1 MLRVNSMRPC
11 VSSFHRCVLLCL
23 VVSSLIF
30 YGNAI
35 SSKAQTEQESA
46 IVGGTLIDGNGG
58 PPLQDAVVLIK
69 GNRIVRVGSKGEVKY
84 PKSVKTIDATDK
96 YILPGLID
104 IHVHYND
111 WMGELY
117 LAHGVTTVKD
127 VGNYVEWIS
136 TVSAEVEQGKVRGPR
151 IFYTGN
157 GLDAPPPGRDHHIG
171 LESPEMA
178 KRAVDL
184 LHQRGASA
192 IKVREKI
199 TLELLRAVIEEAH
212 KLNMPVTG
220 HIMRVNAYEAALAG
234 IDGLEHASGIV
245 QATASPALK
254 VDLMG
259 LTEYERYVEERKS
272 YSLID
277 QEKLND
283 LLKLLLR
290 KNVALIPTMCG
301 RWRMATE
308 RRDDFARE
316 DAGYAKNPLLAYVS
330 DEARKIWATSALYK
344 LSKSED
350 IAQVKLGYKK
360 VQNLLMQYYKA
371 GGKILAGSDTFLSV
385 PGLSLQRELV
395 FLVDAGFTPM
405 QAITI
410 ATRDNAQFLGKGKE
424 LGTITVGKLA
434 DIIVVNANP
443 LEDIRNTQR
452 IAMVIK
458 DGQVVDTTYHANY
471 SIPTPRPK
479 LTHPLLIE
487 KQLQSGQK
495 KISEKANPDNRVNSD
510 QKSGI
515 AFASFKKD
523 GISKARWIE
532 LKAEPRQMPDQAGRR
547 AFPLRGGLLDV

>member
-1 MLRVNSMRPC
+1 MLTANGIRGYG
-11 VSSFHRCVLLCL
+11 SSLPRCALLCL
-23 VVSSLIF
+23 VVPLSIF
-30 YGNAI
+30 YGGAI
-35 SSKAQTEQESA
+35 SSKAQSEQETA

-69 GNRIVRVGSKGEVKY
+69 GSRIVRVGSTGEVKY
-84 PKSVKTIDATDK
+84 PKSIKTIDATDK

-136 TVSAEVEQGKVRGPR
+136 TVSAEVEQGKARGPR

-157 GLDAPPPGRDHHIG
+157 GLDAPPPGRDHFIG

-184 LHQRGASA
+184 LHQKGASA
-192 IKVREKI
+192 VKVREKI

-245 QATASPALK
+245 QATAPSMK

-259 LTEYERYVEERKS
+259 LTEYARYVEERKS

-277 QEKLND
+277 PAKINELIA
-283 LLKLLLR
+283 LLVS

-301 RWRMATE
+301 RWRMATD
-308 RRDDFARE
+308 RRDAFARE
-316 DAGYAKNPLLAYVS
+316 DAEYANNPLLAYVPN
-330 DEARKIWATSALYK
+330 EARNIWATSSLYQLDK
-344 LSKSED
+344 AED
-350 IAQVKLGYKK
+350 LAQVQLGYKK
-360 VQNLLMQYYKA
+360 VQNLLLQHYKL
-371 GGKILAGSDTFLSV
+371 GGKVLAGSDTFLSI
-385 PGLSLQRELV
+385 PGLSLQRELL

-405 QAITI
+405 QAII
-410 ATRDNAQFLGKGKE
+410 MATRDNAQFLGKGKQ
-424 LGTITVGKLA
+424 LGTVAAGKLA
-434 DIIVVNANP
+434 DLIVVSANP

-495 KISEKANPDNRVNSD
+495 KISQNANPDNRVNSD

-515 AFASFKKD
+515 AFANFKKD

-532 LKAEPRQMPDQAGRR
+532 LKAEPRQMPDQAGR
-547 AFPLRGGLLDV
+547 